1 MAVAIATVLLAVLL
15 GKGSYDKVLGHQA
28 DFYFFSDPQQP
39 AKVEKNL
46 LDLANMA
53 YAANFYATATNS
65 CISTLDGICM
75 YRLWPAP
82 SPVPLII
89 KRCLRKTAGKSPSV

>member
-1 MAVAIATVLLAVLL
+1 VAVAIATVLLATLL

-39 AKVEKNL
+39 AEVEKNL

-65 CISTLDGICM
+65 CTSTLDGICM

-89 KRCLRKTAGKSPSV
+89 KRCLRISARKSPSV